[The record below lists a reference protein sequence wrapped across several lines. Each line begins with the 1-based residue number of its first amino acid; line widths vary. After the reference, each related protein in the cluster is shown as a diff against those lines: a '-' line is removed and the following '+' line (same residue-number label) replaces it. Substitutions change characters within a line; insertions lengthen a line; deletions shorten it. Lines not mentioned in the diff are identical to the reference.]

1 MIYTFLEKGTLKRI
15 KPGIIAM
22 LLREK
27 FYEDYKDAKF
37 DFKEL
42 DDMDAVSINVENNN
56 KEIEEIVN
64 LDEAA
69 YYEMQTESI
78 EKTTLYWF
86 NMNHIKRL
94 ADKAEL
100 GQLTKI
106 KTLDNYSQMGGIK
119 AEFENG
125 YILLSLNYLDL
136 YDVTILNKSK
146 DLTFTYSNI
155 YGMELQEVL
164 ISWEGWEKC

>member
-1 MIYTFLEKGTLKRI
+1 MIYTFLEKGTLKKI

-42 DDMDAVSINVENNN
+42 NDMDTVSINVENNN

-64 LDEAA
+64 LDEAN

-78 EKTTLYWF
+78 AETTLDWF
-86 NMNHIKRL
+86 NIYYIKRL
-94 ADKAEL
+94 GDKAEL
-100 GQLTKI
+100 GELAKI
-106 KTLDNYSQMGGIK
+106 ENLDNFSQMGGVK
-119 AEFENG
+119 AVFENG

-136 YDVTILNKSK
+136 YDVIILNKSK
-146 DLTFTYSNI
+146 DLTLAYSNI
-155 YGMELQEVL
+155 YGMELQEIL
-164 ISWEGWEKC
+164 GSWEGWEKC

>member
-27 FYEDYKDAKF
+27 FYEDYKDASF
-37 DFKEL
+37 TFKEL
-42 DDMDAVSINVENNN
+42 DDMDTVSINTKDNN

-78 EKTTLYWF
+78 AKVTVNWVHMY
-86 NMNHIKRL
+86 NIKKL

-100 GQLTKI
+100 GQLEKI
-106 KTLDNYSQMGGIK
+106 ETLDNYSQMGGVK
-119 AEFENG
+119 AKFENG

-146 DLTFTYSNI
+146 DLTCAYKNI
-155 YGMELQEVL
+155 YGMELQEL
-164 ISWEGWEKC
+164 LGSWEGWKKC

>member
-78 EKTTLYWF
+78 AKTTLYWF
-86 NMNHIKRL
+86 NMDHIKRL

-164 ISWEGWEKC
+164 ASWEGWEKC

>member
-27 FYEDYKDAKF
+27 FYEEYKDAKF

-42 DDMDAVSINVENNN
+42 NDMDTVSINVKNNN
-56 KEIEEIVN
+56 KEIEETVN
-64 LDEAA
+64 LDEAN

-78 EKTTLYWF
+78 AKTTLNWF
-86 NMNHIKRL
+86 HMYQIKRL

-100 GQLTKI
+100 GQLTEV
-106 KTLDNYSQMGGIK
+106 KTLDNYSQMGGVK

-155 YGMELQEVL
+155 YGMELQEL
-164 ISWEGWEKC
+164 LGSWEGWEKC